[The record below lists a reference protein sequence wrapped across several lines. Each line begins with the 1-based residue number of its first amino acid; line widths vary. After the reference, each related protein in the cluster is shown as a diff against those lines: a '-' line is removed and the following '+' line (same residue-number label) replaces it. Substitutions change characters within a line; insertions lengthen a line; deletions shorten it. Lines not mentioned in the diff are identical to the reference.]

1 MSETLFLKKQKR
13 WYYKNSFALRNA
25 NKRCYI
31 QSVEYST
38 FLFDKYRQFLPK
50 LIICKGIFP
59 IGEICPIFTFTYIRD
74 VFRIRSPP
82 SNSNLRKIWIGGM
95 NMYGSKD
102 KSYELIIE
110 KSEKEI
116 HYYIIY
122 LEDGRRSAKIEIS
135 EAVYQVYKNSEL
147 RQKSQENIFD
157 RHIEHLDL
165 TEVQLQRRAI
175 HDEIDLES
183 KVIDKLRNKLLFE
196 EIANLPDTQRNRF
209 LLYYEMDYTY
219 DQIAQKEG
227 CSKMAVKY
235 SIDAARKKIIE
246 K

>member
-1 MSETLFLKKQKR
+1 
-13 WYYKNSFALRNA
+13 
-25 NKRCYI
+25 
-31 QSVEYST
+31 
-38 FLFDKYRQFLPK
+38 
-50 LIICKGIFP
+50 
-59 IGEICPIFTFTYIRD
+59 
-74 VFRIRSPP
+74 
-82 SNSNLRKIWIGGM
+82 
-95 NMYGSKD
+95 MYGSKD

-110 KSEKEI
+110 KTEKEI

-122 LEDGRRSAKIEIS
+122 IVEGRRSTKIEIS
-135 EAVYQVYKNSEL
+135 EAVYQEYKNSEL

-165 TEVQLQRRAI
+165 TEVQLQKRTI
-175 HDEIDLES
+175 HEETDLEN

-196 EIANLPDTQRNRF
+196 AIANLPDAQRIRF

-219 DQIAQKEG
+219 DQIAKKEG

-246 K
+246 KIKKFEN

>member
-1 MSETLFLKKQKR
+1 MGLSKVKIQYAKKSTVYLNQNIVLFCSTNIDRILVNYR
-13 WYYKNSFALRNA
+13 YKYHKNIFGIHRKYFFIILRLRA
-25 NKRCYI
+25 
-31 QSVEYST
+31 
-38 FLFDKYRQFLPK
+38 
-50 LIICKGIFP
+50 
-59 IGEICPIFTFTYIRD
+59 
-74 VFRIRSPP
+74 PP
-82 SNSNLRKIWIGGM
+82 SNLNFEKIQIGGVD
-95 NMYGSKD
+95 MYGSKD
-102 KSYELIIE
+102 KPYELIIE

-122 LEDGRRSAKIEIS
+122 LTEGRRSDKIEIS
-135 EAVYQVYKNSEL
+135 EAIYQVYKNSEL

-165 TEVQLQRRAI
+165 TELQLQKRAI
-175 HDEIDLES
+175 YKETDLEN
-183 KVIDKLRNKLLFE
+183 KVMDKFRNELLFE
-196 EIANLPDTQRNRF
+196 EIANLPDTQRSRF

-246 K
+246 KIKKFES